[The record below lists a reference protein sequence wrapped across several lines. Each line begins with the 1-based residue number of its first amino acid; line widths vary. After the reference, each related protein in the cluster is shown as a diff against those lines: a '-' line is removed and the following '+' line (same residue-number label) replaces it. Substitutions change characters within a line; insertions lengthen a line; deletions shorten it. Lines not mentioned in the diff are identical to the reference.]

1 MAESPVNHPTITRE
15 SPVFGAVKERKWLMV
30 NGKWLIYKSKED
42 EGTKNSRDFHKQ
54 REHQLFTLTYLTI
67 VQKHVALVC
76 ILCCWLSKVS
86 LSKVNKPR

>member
-1 MAESPVNHPTITRE
+1 
-15 SPVFGAVKERKWLMV
+15 MV

-42 EGTKNSRDFHKQ
+42 EAQKTPATFTSGGSTK
-54 REHQLFTLTYLTI
+54 LFTLTYLTI